1 MKILEPN
8 LENLKLAGEELKN
21 GKLVVIPTETV
32 YGLGADAL
40 NPTAVAN
47 IFAAKKRPFFDP
59 LIVHIADRETLE
71 KIAVIEGEKAEK
83 MIKAIWPG
91 PLTMIFK
98 KKECVPDIITSGL
111 DSVAVR
117 MPSNKYALEIIKKIE
132 LANYE
137 MKNINQQKHL
147 LIGST
152 ESNASTRIIP
162 FLLELNKDFPNM
174 TLELITNTTKEITK
188 KIVNGEGKEAADK
201 TKSLTGLDLKVG
213 GEGMKAFYDAIVPSA
228 MSKLGKPFGAKVE
241 TIEIPE
247 TEPG

>member
-83 MIKAIWPG
+83 MIKAFWPG
-91 PLTMIFK
+91 PLTIVLK
-98 KKECVPDIITSGL
+98 KQSIIPDIVTSGL
-111 DSVAVR
+111 TTVGLRMPKEEIALELGMFIAVR
-117 MPSNKYALEIIKKIE
+117 TM
-132 LANYE
+132 
-137 MKNINQQKHL
+137 HCVV
-147 LIGST
+147 T
-152 ESNASTRIIP
+152 
-162 FLLELNKDFPNM
+162 D
-174 TLELITNTTKEITK
+174 ITT
-188 KIVNGEGKEAADK
+188 V
-201 TKSLTGLDLKVG
+201 
-213 GEGMKAFYDAIVPSA
+213 
-228 MSKLGKPFGAKVE
+228 
-241 TIEIPE
+241 
-247 TEPG
+247 